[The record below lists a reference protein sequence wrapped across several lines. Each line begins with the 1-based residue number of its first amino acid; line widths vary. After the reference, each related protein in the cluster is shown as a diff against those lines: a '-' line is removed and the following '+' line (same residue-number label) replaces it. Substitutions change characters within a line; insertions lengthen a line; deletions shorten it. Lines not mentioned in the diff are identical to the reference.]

1 MATTNLTK
9 NYRPRVVFN
18 DSYGIEH
25 PINDGYVSSL
35 AGHLMTRVR
44 SCARPYHEK
53 NIGVKDNGAKGKVV
67 TITKEDMKQKIRDT
81 KGKSPDGTPIYFGP
95 VALLQ
100 SPTKAMKLGLMT
112 PDENSRKPSVD
123 RIDSDKKEYSNENIQ
138 ITTKKYN
145 LGKSN
150 DDSPMGVV
158 NAKIEV
164 GKVNITL
171 EGVTPQYLAAY
182 TQSLAA

>member
-1 MATTNLTK
+1 MATTKLTK

-18 DSYGIEH
+18 PSYGLDH
-25 PINDGYVSSL
+25 PINDAYLSSCAGYM
-35 AGHLMTRVR
+35 MTRVK
-44 SCARPYHEK
+44 SSARPYHEK
-53 NIGVKDNGAKGKVV
+53 HKGVKDNGTKGKIV
-67 TITKEDMKQKIRDT
+67 TITKEEMKQKLIET
-81 KGKSPDGTPIYFGP
+81 NGKSPCGSNLYLGP
-95 VALLQ
+95 VAYMQ
-100 SPTKAMKLGLMT
+100 NPKRAMELGLMT
-112 PDENSRKPSVD
+112 AEENSRKPSPD
-123 RIDSDKKEYSNENIQ
+123 RIDSSLKIYSNDNIQ

-150 DDSPMGVV
+150 DDSPMGVA

>member
-1 MATTNLTK
+1 MATTHLTK
-9 NYRPRVVFN
+9 NYRPRIVFN
-18 DSYGIEH
+18 ESYGIEH
-25 PINDGYVSSL
+25 PINAGYVSSL
-35 AGHLMTRVR
+35 ASYMMTRVR
-44 SCARPYHEK
+44 STARPYHK
-53 NIGVKDNGAKGKVV
+53 KHIGVKDNGTKGKLV
-67 TITKEDMKQKIRDT
+67 TITKEQMEQKIRDT
-81 KGKSPDGTPIYFGP
+81 KGKSPDGTSIYFGP
-95 VALLQ
+95 VGYL
-100 SPTKAMKLGLMT
+100 SNPTKAIELGFMT
-112 PDENSRKPSVD
+112 AEENSRKPSPD
-123 RIDSDKKEYSNENIQ
+123 RIDSNLKEYSNENLQ

-150 DDSPMGVV
+150 DDSTSVVV